1 LAVGIPIVQVPLK
14 PNYSSMKKVW
24 KKFALL
30 SLMLVSGFY
39 LSSCGEKEDDLITDP
54 QTQAKMTATASTS
67 TSTLSNARVTV
78 GAFAISQFTVG
89 TQNVEMKYFAKADLT
104 AGISLGSLKSKTILN
119 AGLQKTASA
128 KKSNVIIS
136 GGKPQF
142 SLLGEGNTPEGNY
155 TEATFKLYKNTEASS
170 NDPMSQKSILITGQI
185 NGKLTQFWT
194 ESEKVIK
201 AVSKSSTGV
210 EVNQNT
216 EVVLV
221 FEMDKLFAGVDFA
234 TAKDSNGDGRIE
246 ISPIS
251 PDGNAAIFS
260 KIESNL
266 ETAVSLRKR

>member
-1 LAVGIPIVQVPLK
+1 M
-14 PNYSSMKKVW
+14 NMKKVW

-30 SLMLVSGFY
+30 SLMLTSGFY
-39 LSSCGEKEDDLITDP
+39 LSSCGEKDDEVITDP

-67 TSTLSNARVTV
+67 TSTLSNARVAV
-78 GAFAISQFTVG
+78 GAFTVSQLTVG

-104 AGISLGSLKSKTILN
+104 AGISLGNLNAKTIIN
-119 AGLQKTASA
+119 ASLQKTASE
-128 KKSNVIIS
+128 KKSNVLIS
-136 GGKPQF
+136 GGKSQF
-142 SLLGEGNTPEGNY
+142 SLIGEGSTPEGNY
-155 TEATFKLYKNTEASS
+155 TEATFKLYKNTQASA
-170 NDPMSQKSILITGQI
+170 NDPMFQKSILITGQI

-201 AVSKSSTGV
+201 AASKTSTGI
-210 EVNQNT
+210 EVNQNS

-234 TAKDSNGDGRIE
+234 SAIDSNGDGRIE